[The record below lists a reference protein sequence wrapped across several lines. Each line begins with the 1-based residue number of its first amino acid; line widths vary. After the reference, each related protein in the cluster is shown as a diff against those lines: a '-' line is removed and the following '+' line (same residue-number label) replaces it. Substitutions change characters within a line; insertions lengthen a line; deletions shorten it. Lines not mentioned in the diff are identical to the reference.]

1 MLDTIWIASMEWLEL
16 AHDIGAENIIHYLGI
31 FVMVH
36 PKVPGSCV
44 NLSFKG
50 MVHSLLFSDKK
61 NRKKM
66 SEINDSRV

>member
-1 MLDTIWIASMEWLEL
+1 MILVLKKSSIIWAFLL
-16 AHDIGAENIIHYLGI
+16 
-31 FVMVH
+31 MVH

-61 NRKKM
+61 NRKK
-66 SEINDSRV
+66 NVRD